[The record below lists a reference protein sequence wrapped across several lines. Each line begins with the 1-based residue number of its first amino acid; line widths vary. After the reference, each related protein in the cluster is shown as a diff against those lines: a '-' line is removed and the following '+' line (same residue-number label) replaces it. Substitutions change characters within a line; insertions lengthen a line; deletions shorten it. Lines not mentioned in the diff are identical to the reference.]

1 MSSVLEAEMSTDLNL
16 GQSSHSSQDWTGE
29 WLTLSP
35 TGRHVSYQRAKRNT
49 NPDTSLLQLEGV
61 GSSEAA
67 Q

>member
-1 MSSVLEAEMSTDLNL
+1 MSSGLEMEASVDLSWS
-16 GQSSHSSQDWTGE
+16 QSSRSSQVCIGQ
-29 WLTLSP
+29 WLTLSLS
-35 TGRHVSYQRAKRNT
+35 GRHVSYQRAKRNT